1 MKFFNLGA
9 TELVLIILFAILAV
23 GPKETLR
30 YAGQA
35 REIIKAV
42 QGTISELTSEVSR
55 VAADVMEPSEDKK
68 NDS

>member
-1 MKFFNLGA
+1 MKVFNLGA
-9 TELVLIILFAILAV
+9 SELFLILLFAILAV

-30 YAGQA
+30 FAGQA

-55 VAADVMEPSEDKK
+55 VAADIIDTSDDKK
-68 NDS
+68 NNS